1 MLLQTWH
8 SCSKTKWRNTNS
20 ASACVF
26 YEWPI
31 DSNHLLHNERLFSFY
46 WPSVG
51 FPCKTADT
59 LFFAQQKTANQP
71 KFRQNYVRN
80 TFLKNMHFL
89 PKKVK
94 KHCLSFCFSF
104 FILYVSKWELGM
116 AVLVVAG
123 ARTEVPPGPRW
134 SLGTSTAQLLLGS
147 TVLPWIAQC
156 CIAGYYAHLDSSNP
170 VGWGHSA
177 TSHPTILAF
186 PSSLDYR
193 TEPLYSSSGI
203 FKLQLMRRK
212 NNTHIFAIT
221 YLLVSNKHF
230 FLLLLILVEVFLWVF
245 VLSSPPPPLSLCLLW
260 KNDRTRLLY
269 SFTGS
274 SSLVTPLPPHPTR
287 QGA

>member
-59 LFFAQQKTANQP
+59 SFFAQQKTANQP

-104 FILYVSKWELGM
+104 FILYVSKWELGL

-230 FLLLLILVEVFLWVF
+230 FFIIINTSGGIS
-245 VLSSPPPPLSLCLLW
+245 LSFRAIIPPAPTFSLFALKEW
-260 KNDRTRLLY
+260 QN
-269 SFTGS
+269 
-274 SSLVTPLPPHPTR
+274 
-287 QGA
+287 